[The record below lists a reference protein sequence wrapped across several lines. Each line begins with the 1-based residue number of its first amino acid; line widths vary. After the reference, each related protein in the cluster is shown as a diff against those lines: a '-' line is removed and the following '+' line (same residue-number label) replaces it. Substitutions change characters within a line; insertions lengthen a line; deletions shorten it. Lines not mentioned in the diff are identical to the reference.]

1 MTRRKLYLI
10 GLLLTLVCTISWATD
25 GPTNAKILEFYAGAH
40 GLKGSALKTMMY
52 ELINPNGRTNA
63 LGETMS
69 TLSYNDLIDAYATTD
84 LKPDGEHIWDMYSNV
99 TNYKPSDNGSSF
111 KKEGD
116 GYNRE
121 HSVPQSWF
129 DEKTPM
135 RCDLF
140 HVVPTDGYV
149 NNTRNSYIFYT
160 VTNIDDDKC
169 SANKFSKFGTSTVN
183 GKSGE
188 KVFEPDDEYK
198 GDFARIYFYMV
209 TAYEATAAASFRSTN
224 GSATVEIFQN
234 NEYKPIQDWYL
245 SMLMEWA
252 KNDPV
257 SEKEIKRNNA
267 VYTKQHNRNPFV
279 DYPGLEDL
287 IWGNNTQTAFDY
299 DNYTNPYGN
308 GGGGGS
314 GEETDSYVFDKV
326 TTADQL
332 VAGRKYLFVCE
343 SKQYAMSANAS
354 TGNYRTN
361 ALVTLGN
368 NQISLK
374 KINTN
379 STPHTFTL
387 GGTTGAWT
395 FYDDTENVYLALTSN
410 SNALNSSESNTSNN
424 ERWKINIGSSAT
436 TIQNNNFT
444 SRYIQYN
451 ASSPR
456 FACYTSSQQAV
467 ALYVQQQPSDD
478 PSDCGL
484 AYKKTTATA
493 TYGEN
498 FTEPTLTNPYNV
510 SVTFSSSDIS
520 VATIDA
526 NTGKVTIK
534 KPGTTTITASFAGNE
549 YYTSK
554 NASYTLTV
562 EKGEVNLAYSAT
574 TATVT
579 LGEGL
584 IAPVLKNPNNVA
596 PITYLSSNTSVATID
611 EDGNVSTHT
620 AGTTTITATF
630 LGNEYYNEG
639 SSSYVLTVNQP
650 QIVVGSYFEETFGN
664 CNGMGGNDNNWG
676 GSGNIAATSIESK
689 PDTYTDNKGWEFVKG
704 FEAKECV
711 KLGTGSSK
719 GSATTPAIKSL
730 KDKTLTLNFKAGA
743 WNASD
748 EGTTLKIS
756 GTGCTL
762 SPSSVTLVKG
772 KWTEFSIEITGTAEE
787 VKITFESAQSS
798 KNRFFLDEIKILNT
812 QPTPT
817 YKKGDINNDGEVSVE
832 DLVLLVEI
840 LKGNKEDTYGRADVN
855 EDGKV
860 DSEDAEELV
869 EIILNQ

>member
-25 GPTNAKILEFYAGAH
+25 GPTNAKVLEFYAGAN
-40 GLKGSALKTMMY
+40 GLKGSALKTKMY
-52 ELINPNGRTNA
+52 ELINPNGRTSA

-160 VTNIDDDKC
+160 VTNIDEDKC

-299 DNYTNPYGN
+299 YNYTNPYGN
-308 GGGGGS
+308 GGGS

-326 TTADQL
+326 TTTDQL
-332 VAGRKYLFVCE
+332 VAGRKYLIVCE

-395 FYDDTENVYLALTSN
+395 FYDDKENVYLALTSN
-410 SNALNSSESNTSNN
+410 SNALNSSASNTSNN
-424 ERWKINIGSSAT
+424 ETWKINIGSSTT

-554 NASYTLTV
+554 NVSYTLTV

-639 SSSYVLTVNQP
+639 SASYVLTVDQP
-650 QIVVGSYFEETFGN
+650 QIVVGNYFEETFGN

-676 GSGNIAATSIESK
+676 GSGNIAETSIESK

-711 KLGTGSSK
+711 KLGASK
-719 GSATTPAIKSL
+719 KAGSATTPAIKGL
-730 KDKTLTLNFKAGA
+730 NGKTETLHFKAAA

-748 EGTTLKIS
+748 EGTSLKIS
-756 GTGCTL
+756 GTGCTP
-762 SPSSVTLVKG
+762 SSSSVTLEKG

-787 VKITFESAQSS
+787 VYITFESAAQSS
-798 KNRFFLDEIKILNT
+798 NNRFFLDEIKIPNT

-860 DSEDAEELV
+860 DSDDAEELV
-869 EIILNQ
+869 GIILNQ